1 MSQAKADGAA
11 VSEQGA
17 RSVPRPESPTRNER
31 LAWAENLRREFTANV
46 SHEMKTPLQVISGYA
61 ELMANGL
68 VPPDDMRK
76 FAGLIYEEAQA
87 MRALINDVLVLS
99 HLDETAPGAETRN
112 PVNLASVAERVVHRL
127 EAPARE
133 AQVVVELSADPVEV
147 LGNETLLEQMIYNL
161 VENAVRYNE
170 EGGTVRVS
178 VSAELPRADQCE
190 TRGKGCGDSEAE
202 PPGEAVIRVADTG
215 PGIPAAAQEK
225 IFERFYRL
233 DKSRSKETGG
243 TGLGLAIVKH
253 AALYH
258 NGEVTLE
265 SEEGRGTTFT
275 VRLPLA

>member
-1 MSQAKADGAA
+1 MTAPAPLPEREPAAESQEDSATSTPSDTAVPAA
-11 VSEQGA
+11 VSGKL
-17 RSVPRPESPTRNER
+17 RTRNER
-31 LAWAENLRREFTANV
+31 MAWAENLRREFTANV

-68 VPPDDMRK
+68 VPPEDMRK

-99 HLDETAPGAETRN
+99 HLDETAPGAETRL
-112 PVNLASVAERVVHRL
+112 PVAMAEAIEQAVHRL
-127 EAPARE
+127 ETPARE
-133 AQVVVELSADPVEV
+133 AGVTVTVQAQPVEV
-147 LGNETLLEQMIYNL
+147 LGNATLLEQMIYNL
-161 VENAVRYNE
+161 VENAIRYNQ
-170 EGGTVRVS
+170 EGGTVRVTLT
-178 VSAELPRADQCE
+178 AED
-190 TRGKGCGDSEAE
+190 D
-202 PPGEAVIRVADTG
+202 EAVLRVADTG
-215 PGIPAAAQEK
+215 AGIPPEAQEK

-258 NGEVTLE
+258 GGEVSLE